1 MGGGYSEPI
10 VAGVPAVHVSKL
22 NMSGKPVK
30 GGFSSGPKTMEKIR
44 TRSDFCL
51 LKIVEQDIVRKAF
64 SQWAKAEAAT
74 YLDFV
79 LEVNEMKNSSAGL
92 QQRVKIIE
100 IFGKFIPEK
109 AKKKL
114 TGLDSAT
121 RRTIMLAFET
131 KTYDPNVF
139 DLAYEKAYQTLKF
152 DYMPQFL
159 ISDDFMKLEDNTSV
173 RRGSAGTLIEIKVIL
188 SDAKALKAFTLYLQ
202 AQVSKPEQLQYMR
215 LWEDISD
222 FKKDYEKMNGADA
235 NKRAKKL
242 WETVKAGLQLPS
254 HLRVTTNDNVN
265 GNKNAEKGPGMDC
278 FDDVQNFLC
287 DMLQAENQRA
297 FLVSKEYQ
305 DFLANA
311 PDDYKLDSV
320 VLTLKDFKEDRQL
333 EKTKD
338 DFVTDLNM
346 LLRLENVLE
355 DPLLTAYFR
364 RFLRISFQEENYLFF
379 QDVQD
384 MKVQHY
390 IKAAST
396 EISPDMSLGE
406 ILEVTAV
413 KIFDKFIKA
422 GAMFQVNISADV
434 REEVV
439 RMVENNEITANMY
452 VRGAVRCGASEAS
465 CE

>member
-1 MGGGYSEPI
+1 
-10 VAGVPAVHVSKL
+10 
-22 NMSGKPVK
+22 
-30 GGFSSGPKTMEKIR
+30 
-44 TRSDFCL
+44 
-51 LKIVEQDIVRKAF
+51 
-64 SQWAKAEAAT
+64 
-74 YLDFV
+74 
-79 LEVNEMKNSSAGL
+79 
-92 QQRVKIIE
+92 
-100 IFGKFIPEK
+100 
-109 AKKKL
+109 
-114 TGLDSAT
+114 
-121 RRTIMLAFET
+121 
-131 KTYDPNVF
+131 
-139 DLAYEKAYQTLKF
+139 
-152 DYMPQFL
+152 
-159 ISDDFMKLEDNTSV
+159 
-173 RRGSAGTLIEIKVIL
+173 
-188 SDAKALKAFTLYLQ
+188 
-202 AQVSKPEQLQYMR
+202 
-215 LWEDISD
+215 
-222 FKKDYEKMNGADA
+222 MNGADA

-452 VRGAVRCGASEAS
+452 VRGAVRCGAVRAKRAASEAGAERSGRRAKRAPSEAGAERSGRRATRAPSEAS
-465 CE
+465 AERSEREKELLNCRRQQPTPTRERSGAAERSGAGARIISFSLCVC